1 MLPSNQKQIIEQAKF
16 TYSPLGKVFEKQTKT
31 IKNQGKKQVD
41 ALNTLKSIKDNKSES
56 LLKYKKIADELCNKR
71 MTEIQDIA
79 KQTDFNNLTFY
90 L

>member
-31 IKNQGKKQVD
+31 IKNQGKMQVD

-56 LLKYKKIADELCNKR
+56 LLKYKKIAKELCNKR

>member
-1 MLPSNQKQIIEQAKF
+1 MKNKQKQLK
-16 TYSPLGKVFEKQTKT
+16 
-31 IKNQGKKQVD
+31 IKKGKKQVD

-56 LLKYKKIADELCNKR
+56 LLKYKKIAEELCNKR

>member
-31 IKNQGKKQVD
+31 ITNQGKKQVD

-56 LLKYKKIADELCNKR
+56 LLKYKKIAEELCNKR